1 MQMNLFTRQKQT
13 HRFGEELMVARGTIG
28 RSDRESDID
37 MYTLLYLKRET
48 NKVLLCS
55 TVSSTQ
61 CYAATWMGGKFGREW
76 IQVYV

>member
-1 MQMNLFTRQKQT
+1 M
-13 HRFGEELMVARGTIG
+13 IG
-28 RSDRESDID
+28 RSVREFEID
-37 MYTLLYLKRET
+37 MYTLLYLQWET
-48 NKVLLCS
+48 NKALWYS